1 MKIAIFPHFY
11 VPYRNAGSETMLHA
25 MCKALISKGHEVV
38 VWATVLP
45 EAPPF
50 YEWEGVPV
58 YATNVVYG
66 RQQIKAWKPD
76 VIVSHHDNTQRAAT
90 IAKSLDIPF
99 VFIMHNDFLPNQEL
113 LTLKPDLT
121 VFNTEWIRGKFDH
134 VVNRSMVL
142 HPPVWAHEHATTPGD
157 HITLVNLNENKGCR
171 VFYEMAR
178 RYPSKNFLGVVGG
191 HGDQIIDDSL
201 PNVTI
206 QPQTADMKN
215 DVWAK
220 TRILLMPSIYESYG
234 MAGVEALASGIP
246 VIAHP
251 TEGLRESQ
259 GPWGMFVD
267 RGDLNGYENAIL
279 RLSDPI
285 AWQAASILSKKRSNE
300 LDPASELDRWVEEVE
315 GLVSSG

>member
-1 MKIAIFPHFY
+1 MKISIFPHFY

-25 MCKALISKGHEVV
+25 MVKALIKAGHEVV

-45 EAPPF
+45 EAPPY
-50 YEWEGVPV
+50 YEYEGVPV
-58 YATNVVYG
+58 YVTNVVYG

-90 IAKSLDIPF
+90 IASSLGIPF
-99 VFIMHNDFLPNQEL
+99 VFIMHNDFLANQEL

-121 VFNTEWIRGKFDH
+121 VFNTEWIRAKFDH

-171 VFYEMAR
+171 IFYEMAR
-178 RYPSKNFLGVVGG
+178 RFPEEKFLGVVGG

-206 QPQTADMKN
+206 QPQTANMKE
-215 DVWAK
+215 DVWRRSK
-220 TRILLMPSIYESYG
+220 ILLMPSIYESYG

-246 VIAHP
+246 VLAHP
-251 TEGLRESQ
+251 TPGLRESQ
-259 GPWGMFVD
+259 GVFGEFLD
-267 RGDLNGYENAIL
+267 RGDLNAWENAIL
-279 RLSDPI
+279 RLSDPKE
-285 AWQAASILSKKRSNE
+285 WQAASVLAKKRSQE
-300 LDPASELDRWVEEVE
+300 LDPAPELDRWVEEIE
-315 GLVSSG
+315 RLGK

>member
-1 MKIAIFPHFY
+1 MRMAIFPHFY

-25 MCKALISKGHEVV
+25 MCKRLIEAGHEVV

-50 YEWEGVPV
+50 YEYEGVPV
-58 YATNVVYG
+58 YVTNVVYG

-90 IAKSLDIPF
+90 IANSLGIPF

-121 VFNTEWIRGKFDH
+121 VFNTEWIRSKFDH
-134 VVNRSMVL
+134 VVNSSMVL
-142 HPPVWAHEHATTPGD
+142 HPPVWAHEHMTTPGD

-171 VFYEMAR
+171 VFYEMAKR
-178 RYPSKNFLGVVGG
+178 FPEEKFLGVVGG

-206 QPQTADMKN
+206 QPQTANMKE
-215 DVWAK
+215 DVWK
-220 TRILLMPSIYESYG
+220 RTKILLMPSIYESYG

-246 VIAHP
+246 VLAHP

-259 GPWGMFVD
+259 GPFGLFLD
-267 RGDLNGYENAIL
+267 RGDLGAWERAL
-279 RLSDPI
+279 EELSDPI
-285 AWQAASILSKKRSNE
+285 KWQAASVLAKKRSLE
-300 LDPASELDRWVEEVE
+300 LDPSPELDRWVEEIE
-315 GLVSSG
+315 RLVK